1 MNVNEIR
8 VLQKI
13 AKVHGQY
20 YYTTYNLQVFDG
32 DKWNDVPKVIEEEEP
47 SESIMEKYR
56 AGNLATVPVLTTSTE
71 D

>member
-1 MNVNEIR
+1 MNSNQLR
-8 VLQKI
+8 VLQKLV
-13 AKVHGQY
+13 KVYGQY

-56 AGNLATVPVLTTSTE
+56 AGSLVAAPVLTTSNE

>member
-13 AKVHGQY
+13 VEVDGQY

-32 DKWNDVPKVIEEEEP
+32 EKWNDVPKVIQAEEP
-47 SESIMEKYR
+47 SKALIEKAR
-56 AGNLATVPVLTTSTE
+56 AGSLMVVPALTTSSE
-71 D
+71 F